1 MSIGGALAEA
11 RSEAGLSVTE
21 VSERTRIR
29 ATIIR
34 DIERDDYAACGGDFY
49 ARGHIRAIAKVVGA
63 DPVPLIAEYDAALR
77 PDEDSGP
84 AAGLTSASDSTLST
98 GAGPL
103 ADPMP
108 AGGMQA
114 GLARAGPGPA
124 GQPGGESDTEQIPQA
139 AEPRRDELAA
149 IRARLADSGR
159 VAGARLAELTRA
171 IAAHLTDSAHAA
183 GGWIAAQSG
192 RIERGGRDGASWR
205 DRAARAAEPR
215 PRLIAALALALL
227 AAIGLLIYLLV
238 AGPSGQSS
246 GARAQSGVAGLRRDT
261 ASGHQAAPGSA
272 GAGLA
277 GTGAAGSGAAGSGPA
292 GSGPAGS
299 GPATPGVA
307 EPRPV
312 LLTPAGIAAFGPGGT
327 ATADDPQSASLA
339 IDGSDRTAWHTAW
352 YTTPDFGRLQSG
364 TGLLLDMGQ
373 PVAISS
379 VSIIFGPARGG
390 AFELRAGNAPA
401 LASLLP
407 VARAADRGGAVT
419 VHVVRPARARYL
431 LIWVTRLPPDA
442 SGTYQAVICNL
453 AVRGVR

>member
-1 MSIGGALAEA
+1 MGIGGALAEA

-21 VSERTRIR
+21 VSQRTRIR

-77 PDEDSGP
+77 PDENAGNP
-84 AAGLTSASDSTLST
+84 AAGLTSAADGTLSA

-103 ADPMP
+103 AGRMP
-108 AGGMQA
+108 AGA
-114 GLARAGPGPA
+114 GPA

-159 VAGARLAELTRA
+159 VAGARLAELMRA

-227 AAIGLLIYLLV
+227 VAIGLLIYLLV
-238 AGPSGQSS
+238 AGPSGQPS
-246 GARAQSGVAGLRRDT
+246 GASAQSGVAGLRRDT
-261 ASGHQAAPGSA
+261 ATGHHAAPGSA
-272 GAGLA
+272 GAGLP
-277 GTGAAGSGAAGSGPA
+277 GTGAA

-307 EPRPV
+307 QPRPV
-312 LLTPAGIAAFGPGGT
+312 LLTPAGVAAFGPGGT

-379 VSIIFGPARGG
+379 VSIMFGPARGG

-419 VHVVRPARARYL
+419 VHVGRPTQARYL
-431 LIWVTRLPPDA
+431 LIWVTRLPADA
-442 SGTYQAVICNL
+442 SGTYQAVIYNL
-453 AVRGVR
+453 AARGVR